1 MKKFLYLIIGTL
13 LGTALFSSC
22 LNSDIDESEYSV
34 ECEVSN
40 IEFEHRWAVESNV
53 EGIYTLYFKGLDI
66 TKVINTEKLE
76 VLLNIT
82 VPGTSGNFT
91 SEIRD
96 EVSLSKIA
104 CMLTVSRGAK
114 VTPLNGAPGFRY
126 IGRLFG
132 KNIYLSCDIRIWQLQ
147 RLDYCNKQFY
157 KVII

>member
-1 MKKFLYLIIGTL
+1 MMKKFLYLIIGTL

-40 IEFEHRWAVESNV
+40 VEFEHRWAIESNV

-66 TKVINTEKLE
+66 TKVIDAEKLE

-104 CMLTVSRGAK
+104 CILTVSRGAK
-114 VTPLNGAPGFRY
+114 VTPLNGAPVLGTLGDY
-126 IGRLFG
+126 SG
-132 KNIYLSCDIRIWQLQ
+132 KTYTYRVTSASGN
-147 RLDYCNKQFY
+147 Y
-157 KVII
+157 KDWTIVISSFIK